1 MKHQLKVIVILF
13 FIIINFTVYSVART
27 MPEETTGNDR
37 EKKEVI
43 EKFRQAKKFIYSKEW
58 EKAAAEFEGIVDTF
72 SESKYADDSFYWLG
86 YSLDK
91 LSRSFRNAEKS
102 LEIRKKALKSLAL
115 LIARYPSS
123 KWLDDAERLT
133 VEIAGEL
140 AASGLK
146 GFEKVVL
153 NGIKDDQEAEIKIT
167 ALIQLFDMDKDKAF
181 SIAKKMIRTGKNTKL
196 REKAIFALGQQ
207 GDPRAISILVE
218 VAEKDTDK
226 HIKENAVFWLGQMG
240 TMESFKQLLKLY
252 NRATDIELK
261 KKLLFSIS
269 QSGYKDAA
277 KELIRIYKKETN
289 TELKKQIIFW
299 MGSTDS
305 KEAKELILEILE

>member
-1 MKHQLKVIVILF
+1 MKHQLKIIVILF
-13 FIIINFTVYSVART
+13 FIVINFTVFSVARAL
-27 MPEETTGNDR
+27 PEETAQG
-37 EKKEVI
+37 EKAEKEVI
-43 EKFRQAKKFIYSKEW
+43 EKFRQAKKFIFSKEW
-58 EKAAAEFEGIVDTF
+58 EKAAAAFEEFVNDFPGN
-72 SESKYADDSFYWLG
+72 KYADASFYWLG

-91 LSRSFRNAEKS
+91 LSLGFRDTEKS

-133 VEIAGEL
+133 IEIAGEL

-153 NGIKDDQEAEIKIT
+153 NGVKNEQEAEIKIT

-181 SIAKKMIRTGKNTKL
+181 SIAEKMIRTGKNTKL
-196 REKAIFALGQQ
+196 KEKAIFALGQQ

-226 HIKENAVFWLGQMG
+226 NIRENAVFWLGQMG
-240 TMESFKQLLKLY
+240 TAESFKQLLKLY
-252 NRATDIELK
+252 NAAANIKVK
-261 KKLLFSIS
+261 KQLLFAIS
-269 QSGYKDAA
+269 QSGYKDAV

-289 TELKKQIIFW
+289 MELKKQIVFW

-305 KEAKELILEILE
+305 KEAKEFILEILE